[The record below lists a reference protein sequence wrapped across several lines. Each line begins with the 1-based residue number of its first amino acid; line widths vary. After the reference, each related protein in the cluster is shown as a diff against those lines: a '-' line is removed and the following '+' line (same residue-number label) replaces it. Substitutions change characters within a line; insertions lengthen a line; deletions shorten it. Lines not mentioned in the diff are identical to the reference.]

1 MISRIILPLDQSE
14 LSEGAIPFGILLA
27 RTFDAA
33 LEFVHVIDEPS
44 AGPHETQ
51 EAEAYLAGLAQRFP
65 DMPAARHVVCA
76 GDAAEEILH
85 AAGDGD
91 SMIVMGTRGR
101 GGLQRMLLGSVAD
114 RVVRTADV
122 PVALVRGGDG
132 VVLPAGR
139 LTRLLVPLDSSELSE
154 LSLPFARDLAQR
166 AGAEL
171 HLLQVVEPISIGGA
185 AGYPPEMAFLSPDA
199 YAGLMNDLE
208 QQAREYLT
216 DTAQPLRDAGITVT
230 ISVKVGL
237 PVDDTLRTAGEVGAD
252 AIVMATHGRGGMRR
266 VLLGSVATGVVGR
279 GTLPLIVVPA
289 RAAMSAGTD
298 SQLETEHAA
307 EAEQEVSGVR

>member
-1 MISRIILPLDQSE
+1 MISRIIVPLDQSE
-14 LSEGAIPFGILLA
+14 LAEGAVPFGILLA
-27 RTFDAA
+27 RAFDAT
-33 LEFVHVIDEPS
+33 LELVHVIDEPA
-44 AGPHETQ
+44 AGSRETR
-51 EAEAYLAGLAQRFP
+51 EAEAYLAGLAHRFP

-76 GDAAEEILH
+76 GDAAEEILR
-85 AAGDGD
+85 ATGDGE

-114 RVVRTADV
+114 RVVRTASV

-132 VVLPAGR
+132 VVLPAK
-139 LTRLLVPLDSSELSE
+139 LTRLLVPMDSSELSE
-154 LSLPFARDLAQR
+154 MSLPFARDLAQR
-166 AGAEL
+166 SGAAL

-208 QQAREYLT
+208 QQAREYLAG
-216 DTAQPLRDAGITVT
+216 TAQPLRDAGIIVT
-230 ISVKVGL
+230 TSVKVGL
-237 PVDDTLRTAGEVGAD
+237 PVDDILRTAGEVGAD

-279 GTLPLIVVPA
+279 GTLPLIVVPV
-289 RAAMSAGTD
+289 RAAMAGIAD
-298 SQLETEHAA
+298 AQPETEQPADA
-307 EAEQEVSGVR
+307 EREVSGVR